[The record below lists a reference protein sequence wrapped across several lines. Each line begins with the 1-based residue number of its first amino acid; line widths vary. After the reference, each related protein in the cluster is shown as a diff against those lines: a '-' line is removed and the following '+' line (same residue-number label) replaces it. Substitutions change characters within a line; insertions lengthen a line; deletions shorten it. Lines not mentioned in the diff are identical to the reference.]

1 MDAGI
6 TQTPKNGII
15 KTGKSILLEC
25 CQTKGRDYM
34 YWYREDPGLGLRL
47 IYYSY
52 VNDINEGEVS
62 HGYNASREDLSKF
75 SLSLGSVIPNQT
87 ALYFCAIGD
96 LHSACWPPA
105 LHTERQAHLLRRA
118 QKASSVGILRGLS
131 SSTVCESQS
140 ELRAM

>member
-1 MDAGI
+1 KSVGLCLQFLSCFPTGSMDAGI

-62 HGYNASREDLSKF
+62 HGYNASREDLIKKEHFPLTLESASPSQT
-75 SLSLGSVIPNQT
+75 SLYL
-87 ALYFCAIGD
+87 C
-96 LHSACWPPA
+96 
-105 LHTERQAHLLRRA
+105 
-118 QKASSVGILRGLS
+118 ASSEY
-131 SSTVCESQS
+131 TVLHGHLQP
-140 ELRAM
+140 A